1 MTMSNEEI
9 LRSFRNAAKP
19 SQQVK
24 ILAELNETSEEKI
37 KEILLK
43 QGVDPRSLP
52 RKQREREKAAP
63 QKAMAQV
70 TPSILDV
77 LKQEEENLLARN
89 KEIETI
95 IPLLHDEQKRI
106 GEKLE
111 AVQNARAE
119 LAAVYETTK

>member
-1 MTMSNEEI
+1 
-9 LRSFRNAAKP
+9 
-19 SQQVK
+19 
-24 ILAELNETSEEKI
+24 
-37 KEILLK
+37 
-43 QGVDPRSLP
+43 
-52 RKQREREKAAP
+52 
-63 QKAMAQV
+63 MAQV

-111 AVQNARAE
+111 AVQNARSE